1 MSEPNNDSGDESF
14 DLRQGPALTK
24 PDSFITPQVDQRKAS
39 SGGEA
44 DILILSPGDVVR
56 NQVCWRCKLEYNAIL
71 PNCTHCH
78 AANPTSKLQR
88 SATSADTVKQKS
100 SLWVACMC
108 FLAIVSTSV
117 VFGLVLSAQAALSGK
132 NVQADNSTFLVL
144 VTFAVEF
151 VDTIIV
157 IIAIS
162 YAGSWMTKTSYRPKT
177 ATRVVVWLIG
187 LAAVAGLI
195 ILNLFYHQLLIDFFQ
210 FERIESAITG
220 YFPVVL
226 FLFCIQPAIIEE
238 LFCRQLCVTAFQD
251 HMGIHSTVFLTAV
264 MFGIFHIFVPLS
276 VPYLIFVGIILG
288 YARIL
293 SGTILLPIA
302 MHFFHNLVVILLEK
316 S

>member
-1 MSEPNNDSGDESF
+1 MIEPNNNSGDESF
-14 DLRQGPALTK
+14 DSRQGPAPIQ
-24 PDSFITPQVDQRKAS
+24 PDSSITPEVDQTKAS
-39 SGGEA
+39 SSGDA
-44 DILILSPGDVVR
+44 DILFLSQGDAVR
-56 NQVCWRCKLEYNAIL
+56 NHVCWRCKLEYNAVL
-71 PNCTHCH
+71 PTCTHCH
-78 AANPTSKLQR
+78 ATNPTTKLQR
-88 SATSADTVKQKS
+88 GATSADTAKQKS

-117 VFGLVLSAQAALSGK
+117 IFGLALTAQAALSDG
-132 NVQADNSTFLVL
+132 NVQADNSTFLIL
-144 VTFAVEF
+144 VTFAVEL

-162 YAGSWMTKTSYRPKT
+162 YAGSWLTKTSYRPKT
-177 ATRVVVWLIG
+177 ATRLVVWLIG
-187 LAAVAGLI
+187 LASVAGLI

-251 HMGIHSTVFLTAV
+251 HMGIHSTVFVTAV

-276 VPYLIFVGIILG
+276 VPYLIFVGIVLG

-302 MHFFHNLVVILLEK
+302 MHFLHNLVVILLEK